1 MDFLGLF
8 IIIKGKKIKMVLFWI
23 FSTTEME
30 YHLQF
35 GTDGLYMEKKI
46 SPSWIL

>member
-1 MDFLGLF
+1 MEILIFVFF
-8 IIIKGKKIKMVLFWI
+8 IY
-23 FSTTEME
+23 SATEME

-46 SPSWIL
+46 SPSQIS